1 MSYIKKINN
10 IPVQK
15 EVTTL
20 FAKSI
25 LRSLRFEVSD
35 AIIKLGSSIRMLYK
49 NKNVFTCL
57 YLQSLPQQA
66 STISRFLYVRT

>member
-25 LRSLRFEVSD
+25 LRSLRLEVSD
-35 AIIKLGSSIRMLYK
+35 AIIK
-49 NKNVFTCL
+49 V
-57 YLQSLPQQA
+57 
-66 STISRFLYVRT
+66 